1 MRSIAVPS
9 QRRTA
14 PLADD
19 SGSSLGRLSDIANAI
34 ARRAVVAGW
43 TLIELMIVV
52 TIGGLVLTASIP
64 QYRDWIATSQLANEA
79 QQLASSMNLARAE
92 AIKRGHRVNL
102 CRTADRK
109 RCGDATGWEN
119 GWLVF
124 VDTNRNGQIDDDELV
139 LRVEAA
145 APLGIRVT
153 ANRPVED
160 YVSYTSLG
168 NARLL
173 NGGLQMGTF
182 TLCRPGLRSLK
193 VVLANSGR
201 VRVETARDLCA

>member
-1 MRSIAVPS
+1 MPSIL
-9 QRRTA
+9 RM
-14 PLADD
+14 D
-19 SGSSLGRLSDIANAI
+19 
-34 ARRAVVAGW
+34 AGW

-52 TIGGLVLTASIP
+52 AIASLMLTATVP
-64 QYRDWIATSQLANEA
+64 QYREWIATYQLANEA
-79 QQLASSMNLARAE
+79 QQLASSMSLARAE
-92 AIKRGHRVNL
+92 AIKRGDRVNL
-102 CRTADRK
+102 CRSADRR
-109 RCGDATGWEN
+109 RCSDTAGWEN

-124 VDTNRNGQIDDDELV
+124 VDGNRNGQRDDDEPL

-145 APLGIRVT
+145 APSGIRVS

-182 TLCRPGLRSLK
+182 TLCRPGLRALR

-201 VRVETARDLCA
+201 ARVEASRDVCGNT